1 MIHII
6 TVNWTTDKWVDIQ
19 LDSFKKWINTPFKV
33 YTRFGN
39 MNEKI
44 YNEHKDKYF
53 CCLQGKVGEKSHAT
67 DGRREILSVVRGNL
81 SEEDIIMVIDSD
93 AFLINDISKLI
104 NKLESHPFIA
114 AEEPNHEVDIT
125 FRTPHPMFYLFPA
138 EYLLKGSLDWNMSH
152 SISNAKSRGNWWG
165 GILNWMDENNIEY
178 YPIRRTNVVN
188 LHPLYFAIYE
198 DVIYHHWAGSRRM
211 ITAPDRRRHEQ
222 TKEPLD
228 AIAEENHNLSE
239 QVFEQIV
246 QQKEDF
252 MNYLL
257 GKYKGE
263 VE

>member
-1 MIHII
+1 
-6 TVNWTTDKWVDIQ
+6 
-19 LDSFKKWINTPFKV
+19 
-33 YTRFGN
+33 
-39 MNEKI
+39 
-44 YNEHKDKYF
+44 
-53 CCLQGKVGEKSHAT
+53 
-67 DGRREILSVVRGNL
+67 
-81 SEEDIIMVIDSD
+81 
-93 AFLINDISKLI
+93 
-104 NKLESHPFIA
+104 
-114 AEEPNHEVDIT
+114 
-125 FRTPHPMFYLFPA
+125 
-138 EYLLKGSLDWNMSH
+138 
-152 SISNAKSRGNWWG
+152 
-165 GILNWMDENNIEY
+165 MDENNIEY